1 MKTTQYIILTLA
13 DYTTDELSA
22 IDVISQT
29 FLSRARQN
37 NDKTKSVMKVVSDS
51 QGNYS
56 SIISSLTMYNL
67 VEVKLIMNSSEWV
80 KEIDLTA
87 VDDTP
92 PFPEDE

>member
-1 MKTTQYIILTLA
+1 
-13 DYTTDELSA
+13 
-22 IDVISQT
+22 
-29 FLSRARQN
+29 
-37 NDKTKSVMKVVSDS
+37 MKVVSDS

-67 VEVKLIMNSSEWV
+67 VEVKLIMNSSDWV